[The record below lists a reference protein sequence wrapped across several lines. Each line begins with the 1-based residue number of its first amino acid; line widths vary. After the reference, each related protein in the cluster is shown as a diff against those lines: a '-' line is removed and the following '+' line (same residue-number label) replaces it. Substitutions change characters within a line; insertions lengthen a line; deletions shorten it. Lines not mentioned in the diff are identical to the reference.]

1 MIQKIKFYIFI
12 LIYKILMSKMR
23 SIFFLFILL
32 VAALSIGLLTN
43 IESFRSSSPT
53 NRGVGIGDIFAAPV
67 DMPLNTDNSRLFVI
81 PTNF

>member
-1 MIQKIKFYIFI
+1 
-12 LIYKILMSKMR
+12 MSKMR
-23 SIFFLFILL
+23 YIFFLFILL